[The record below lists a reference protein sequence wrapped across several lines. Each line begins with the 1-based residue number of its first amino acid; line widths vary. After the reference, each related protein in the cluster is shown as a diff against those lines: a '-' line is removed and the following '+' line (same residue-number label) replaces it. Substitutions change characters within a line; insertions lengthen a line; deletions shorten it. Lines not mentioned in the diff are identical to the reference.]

1 MTYTTTPRFAQ
12 GEFRIGSVISRSW
25 SVLSRNFLIF
35 FVVMAVAYLPT
46 LLLTKAITDVEKGTG
61 DVVATFFG
69 VFLMLILSVVSQ
81 AVIVYAAFQD
91 MRGQPVRLGESI
103 GIALERFVP
112 IIILAIVSAILMG
125 LGMAALIVPG
135 VILFTM
141 WFVAT
146 PVCVVEKLGPLA
158 SLKRSAQLTKGH
170 RWKILGL
177 MLLMVLISI
186 VVAGL
191 TTVFIAVTAGP
202 LVTAIAELLWN
213 AVWYAFYAI
222 SVVVAYHDLRVVKEG
237 IGIDQIAAVFD

>member
-1 MTYTTTPRFAQ
+1 
-12 GEFRIGSVISRSW
+12 
-25 SVLSRNFLIF
+25 
-35 FVVMAVAYLPT
+35 MAVAYLPT